1 MEQWQ
6 RLQNKLSK
14 DKHNKGT
21 FYGKEEKQYHEILG
35 DGFDANSQFIL
46 SFTIAPFYIILEGFF
61 ATLDW
66 LVAQLTESVWFMS
79 SGLAR
84 NLDGNVNNKLGSLK
98 VINTSI
104 EIYCDDNIEAL
115 QTMKYVV
122 MAIKRIFERY

>member
-46 SFTIAPFYIILEGFF
+46 SFTIAPFYIVLEGFF
-61 ATLDW
+61 CHFR
-66 LVAQLTESVWFMS
+66 LTSCSVDRKC
-79 SGLAR
+79 LIH
-84 NLDGNVNNKLGSLK
+84 V
-98 VINTSI
+98 
-104 EIYCDDNIEAL
+104 
-115 QTMKYVV
+115 
-122 MAIKRIFERY
+122 